1 MNDKLTYELSD
12 KEYKEFIHWF
22 HGTYVKMRKAGP
34 GRNDFSCLKEPVEM
48 TVKEEIIHARSGAC
62 EAYILYG
69 AIERLYELETLFVF
83 YDMMRFWAVP
93 KRLLG
98 RVEEANAWRVDFE
111 RRIKEMGKMRISF
124 QEAADI
130 CADSRFA
137 PCRYTRQIEEVKAEY
152 GLLRV
157 SRREMEHLRK
167 LGTFPYRMIGEQM
180 VAAGR
185 RGLIEITERAAV
197 IHPYENIT
205 GVFYTKQTLYL
216 AEKEG
221 DGLLLPLAALGGMEG
236 PRR

>member
-1 MNDKLTYELSD
+1 MVDFKKRKTVVKALCLHIAHDCNLACQYCFAEEG
-12 KEYKEFIHWF
+12 EY
-22 HGTYVKMRKAGP
+22 HGRRALMSFEVGKKALDFLIANSGNR
-34 GRNDFSCLKEPVEM
+34 RNL
-48 TVKEEIIHARSGAC
+48 
-62 EAYILYG
+62 EAVSYTHLDVYKRQILYG

-98 RVEEANAWRVDFE
+98 REEEAIAWRADFE

-167 LGTFPYRMIGEQM
+167 LGTFPYLS
-180 VAAGR
+180 
-185 RGLIEITERAAV
+185 LIHI
-197 IHPYENIT
+197 
-205 GVFYTKQTLYL
+205 
-216 AEKEG
+216 
-221 DGLLLPLAALGGMEG
+221 
-236 PRR
+236 